1 MMSKELVNYLKEFV
15 TEKRYNLFNKV
26 LDNRTRYFS
35 VALEDIYQ
43 SQNASAVLRSADC
56 FGIQDI
62 HIIENRN
69 KYNINPDVAVGSPKW
84 LNLYKY
90 DEKENN
96 TLDAIN
102 HLKKQG
108 YRVVATTPHI
118 NDVSLHDFDITKG
131 KFVMLFGTEL
141 EGVTQT
147 VLDNVDEFLR
157 IPMYGFTESFNISV
171 SAALV
176 MQHLSD
182 KIRNSNVDWHLTQEE
197 RDELMLDWILKTI
210 KRPDELIKRFNID
223 KNGKEIKKN

>member
-1 MMSKELVNYLKEFV
+1 MSKELVNYLKEFV
-15 TEKRYNLFNKV
+15 TEKRYDLFNRV
-26 LDNRTRYFS
+26 MDNRTRYFS

-56 FGIQDI
+56 FGVQDI

-108 YRVVATTPHI
+108 YRIVATTPHT

-147 VLDNVDEFLR
+147 VIDNADEYLR
-157 IPMYGFTESFNISV
+157 IPMYGFTESYNISV

-182 KIRNSNVDWHLTQEE
+182 KIRNSNLDWHLTQEE

-210 KRPDELIKRFNID
+210 KRPEELVKRFNAERE
-223 KNGKEIKKN
+223 K

>member
-1 MMSKELVNYLKEFV
+1 MSKELVNYLKEFV
-15 TEKRYNLFNKV
+15 TEKRYDLFNKV
-26 LDNRTRYFS
+26 LDYRTRYFS

-56 FGIQDI
+56 FGVQDI

-84 LNLYKY
+84 LNLYTY
-90 DEKENN
+90 NEKSNN

-108 YRVVATTPHI
+108 YRIIATTPHT

-131 KFVMLFGTEL
+131 KFVMLFGTEYD
-141 EGVTQT
+141 GVTQT
-147 VLDNVDEFLR
+147 VIDNADEYLR
-157 IPMYGFTESFNISV
+157 IPMYGFTESYNISV

-176 MQHLSD
+176 MQYLSD
-182 KIRNSNVDWHLTQEE
+182 KIRDSKLDWHLTQKE

-210 KRPDELIKRFNID
+210 KRPEELVKRFNSD
-223 KNGKEIKKN
+223 KNNIE

>member
-108 YRVVATTPHI
+108 YRVVATTPHT

-147 VLDNVDEFLR
+147 VLDNVYEFLR

-210 KRPDELIKRFNID
+210 KRPDELIKRFNSERT
-223 KNGKEIKKN
+223 K

>member
-1 MMSKELVNYLKEFV
+1 MSKELVNYLKEFV

-108 YRVVATTPHI
+108 YRIVATTPHTD
-118 NDVSLHDFDITKG
+118 DVSLHDFDVTKG

-147 VLDNVDEFLR
+147 VIDNADEYLR
-157 IPMYGFTESFNISV
+157 IPMYGFTESYNISV

-182 KIRNSNVDWHLTQEE
+182 KIRNSNLDWHLTQEE

-210 KRPDELIKRFNID
+210 KRPEELVKRFNKD
-223 KNGKEIKKN
+223 NNL

>member
-1 MMSKELVNYLKEFV
+1 MDLELLEYLKGFV
-15 TEKRYNLFNKV
+15 TESRLALFNKV
-26 LDNRTRYFS
+26 LNNRTNYLTI
-35 VALEDIYQ
+35 ALEDIYQ

-56 FGIQDI
+56 FGVQDI

-96 TLDAIN
+96 TLDTIN

-108 YRVVATTPHI
+108 YRIVATTPHT
-118 NDVSLHDFDITKG
+118 NDVSLHNFDITKG
-131 KFVMLFGTEL
+131 KFVMLFGTEY

-147 VLDNVDEFLR
+147 VIDNADEFLR
-157 IPMYGFTESFNISV
+157 IPMYGFTESYNISV

-176 MQHLSD
+176 MQYLSD
-182 KIRNSNVDWHLTQEE
+182 KIRASKLDWHLTQKE
-197 RDELMLDWILKTI
+197 RDELMLDWVLKTI
-210 KRPDELIKRFNID
+210 KRPEELVKRYNSD
-223 KNGKEIKKN
+223 KNI

>member
-1 MMSKELVNYLKEFV
+1 MSKELVNYLKEFV
-15 TEKRYNLFNKV
+15 TEKRYNLFNRV
-26 LDNRTRYFS
+26 MDNRTRYFS
-35 VALEDIYQ
+35 LALEDIYQ

-84 LNLYKY
+84 LNLYTY
-90 DEKENN
+90 NEKENN

-102 HLKKQG
+102 HLKNQG
-108 YRVVATTPHI
+108 YRVVATTPHT
-118 NDVSLHDFDITKG
+118 NDVSLHNFDITKG

-147 VLDNVDEFLR
+147 VIDNADEYLR
-157 IPMYGFTESFNISV
+157 IPMYGFTESYNISV

-176 MQHLSD
+176 MQYLSD
-182 KIRNSNVDWHLTQEE
+182 KIRNSKLDWHLTQEE

-210 KRPDELIKRFNID
+210 KRPEELVKRFNAD
-223 KNGKEIKKN
+223 NNKK